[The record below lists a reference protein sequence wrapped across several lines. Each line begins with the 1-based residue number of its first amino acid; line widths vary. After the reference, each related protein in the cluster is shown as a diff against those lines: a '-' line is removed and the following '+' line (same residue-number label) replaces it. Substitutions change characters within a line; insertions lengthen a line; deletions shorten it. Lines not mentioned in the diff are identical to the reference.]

1 MTLNVHAYTL
11 RPSFRAALL
20 GFLVHHN
27 PFYLLSALSM
37 LAGCYALNSG
47 LAART
52 GDLPKLLALLG
63 VLNAYEAILIGLGLY
78 LIRRRGIV
86 RDGRTLLLL
95 QAAFLVDLAFLDA
108 EVGSVSVRTG
118 CLLDVL
124 VLTLALLKAGV
135 VVRALW
141 GRVPRQLFAFVALQL
156 GVLFLLPSVFT
167 QFRQHQNGNVTPG
180 QFYGAWWVVGALM
193 ILYELQARFLRHEAA
208 FDTGLRL
215 FIRRLYVA
223 LPLTSI
229 VLHLSLLHWV
239 YRVPFVAGDL
249 SPLLIGAAFVLGR
262 SAHASRGD
270 IRLIRMLMPLAAVIL
285 SAEHAPAWRL
295 PLAAR
300 FDLTPTLLVM
310 GMAYVTI
317 VYCFFFARALRL
329 LVGAV
334 AVALLVLFGPT
345 LDQIVAGVVWTWE
358 RGMVAFRWLADRS
371 AIEWGLTAMG
381 AAFAFLA
388 LGAGISLRKEP
399 VTEPVAASE

>member
-1 MTLNVHAYTL
+1 VTLNVHAYTL

-52 GDLPKLLALLG
+52 GDLPKLLALLA

-78 LIRRRGIV
+78 LIRRRGIL

-118 CLLDVL
+118 GLLILL
-124 VLTLALLKAGV
+124 VLTLALLKAGIV
-135 VVRALW
+135 LRGLW
-141 GRVPRQLFAFVALQL
+141 GRVPRRLFAFIGIELA
-156 GVLFLLPSVFT
+156 VLFLMPAAFT
-167 QFRQHQNGNVTPG
+167 EFRQHQNGNVTPG
-180 QFYGAWWVVGALM
+180 QFYVAWWVVGGLM
-193 ILYELQARFLRHEAA
+193 ILYELQARFLRQEAA

-215 FIRRLYVA
+215 FVRRLYVA
-223 LPLTSI
+223 LPLASI

-239 YRVPFVAGDL
+239 YRVAFVAGDL
-249 SPLLIGAAFVLGR
+249 SPLLIGGAFVLGR
-262 SAHASRGD
+262 SAHAWRGD
-270 IRLIRMLMPLAAVIL
+270 IRLLRLMMPLAAIIL

-295 PLAAR
+295 PLSAR
-300 FDLTPTLLVM
+300 LDLTPTLLVM
-310 GMAYVTI
+310 GTAYVTL
-317 VYCFFFARALRL
+317 VYCFFFAKALKL
-329 LVGAV
+329 LAAAAAVG
-334 AVALLVLFGPT
+334 LLVLFGPT
-345 LDQIVAGVVWTWE
+345 LDQITAGATWAWE
-358 RGMVAFRWLADRS
+358 RAAVAFRWLAART
-371 AIEWGLTAMG
+371 AIEWGLAAMG

-399 VTEPVAASE
+399 VAEPVASE